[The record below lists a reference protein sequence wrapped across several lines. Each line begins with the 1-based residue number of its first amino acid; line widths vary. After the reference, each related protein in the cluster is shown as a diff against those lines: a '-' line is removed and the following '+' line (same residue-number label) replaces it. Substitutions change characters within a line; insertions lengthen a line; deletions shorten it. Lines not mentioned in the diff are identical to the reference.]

1 MKIKFNKHLFQI
13 IFASLFTLISVACSD
28 DDRDIELFSMVIAS
42 EKLDGI
48 ITDACLGNSRE
59 ATVFAAKINGNK
71 DWESFSDDITG
82 FEYESGFEYTIIVE
96 KETFNDPQMSVTRW
110 EEFTLQEVVSKE
122 KRSSEG
128 LPTDF
133 IPDWFEN
140 KPKN

>member
-1 MKIKFNKHLFQI
+1 MKTKFNKHLFQI
-13 IFASLFTLISVACSD
+13 IFASLFALISIACSD

-48 ITDACLGNSRE
+48 ITDACLGNSS
-59 ATVFAAKINGNK
+59 AAMVFAAKINGSK
-71 DWESFSDDITG
+71 DWESFSDDIAG
-82 FEYESGFEYTIIVE
+82 FEYESGFEYTIMVE
-96 KETFNDPQMSVTRW
+96 KETFNDPQMSVQRW

-128 LPTDF
+128 LPADF

-140 KPKN
+140 KPKI